1 MIRIRNVS
9 KTFDTPDGPLRAVSR
24 ASLDI
29 VAGDIYG
36 IIGFSGA
43 GKSTLLRTINLL
55 ERPDPDP
62 ETRIEVDGQDLL
74 ALPRSALLQARQSI
88 GFVFQNFHLLN
99 NRTVAENIGF
109 PLEVA
114 GLPGVERASR
124 IAEVMDIVGLSE
136 KARVYP
142 AKLSGGQ
149 RQRVA
154 IARALA
160 SRPKVM
166 LCDEPT
172 SSVDPHTTSS
182 LLGFLQQLNQQFGL
196 TLVLVTHEMSAVNAI
211 CNHVAVMEGGEI
223 VERFALR
230 EQTRAPVSNLG
241 KLLLRDRAASAL
253 PLHQLVSN
261 VAAHSAV

>member
-1 MIRIRNVS
+1 MIHLRDIS
-9 KTFDTPDGPLRAVSR
+9 KTFDTPDGPLRAVSHV
-24 ASLDI
+24 SLDI
-29 VAGDIYG
+29 AAGDIYG

-62 ETRIEVDGQDLL
+62 ETRIEVAGCDLL
-74 ALPRSALLQARQSI
+74 ALPKDALLRARQSI

-99 NRTVAENIGF
+99 NRTVAENIAF

-114 GLPGVERASR
+114 RLPRAQR
-124 IAEVMDIVGLSE
+124 AGRVAEVLDIVGLAE

-160 SRPKVM
+160 SRPKVL

-172 SSVDPHTTSS
+172 SSVDPHTTSN
-182 LLGFLQQLNQQFGL
+182 LLAFLRRLNEQFGL

-211 CNHVAVMEGGEI
+211 CNHVAVMEAGEI

-230 EQTRAPVSNLG
+230 ERSPAPVSNLG
-241 KLLLRDRAASAL
+241 KLLLRDRAAGSTLLHDLL
-253 PLHQLVSN
+253 PSI
-261 VAAHSAV
+261 

>member
-1 MIRIRNVS
+1 MIRLRNVS
-9 KTFDTPDGPLRAVSR
+9 KTFDTPDGRLRAVSHV
-24 ASLDI
+24 SLEI
-29 VAGDIYG
+29 AAGEIHG

-62 ETRIEVDGQDLL
+62 ETRIEVDGRDLL
-74 ALPRSALLQARQSI
+74 SLPKAELLRARQSI
-88 GFVFQNFHLLN
+88 GFVFQNFNLLN
-99 NRTVAENIGF
+99 NRTVAENIAF
-109 PLEVA
+109 PLEIA
-114 GLPGVERASR
+114 GLPRAERAGR
-124 IAEVMDIVGLSE
+124 VAEVLSIVGLTD
-136 KARVYP
+136 KARIYP

-160 SRPKVM
+160 SRPKVL

-172 SSVDPHTTSS
+172 SSVDPQTTDN
-182 LLGFLQQLNQQFGL
+182 LLAFLRELNEKFGL

-211 CNHVAVMEGGEI
+211 CNHVAVMEAGEI

-230 EQTRAPVSNLG
+230 ERSHAPQSNLG
-241 KLLLRDRAASAL
+241 KLLLRDRATATL
-253 PLHQLVSN
+253 PLQQLVP
-261 VAAHSAV
+261 SAP

>member
-1 MIRIRNVS
+1 MIRLRNIS
-9 KTFDTPDGPLRAVSR
+9 KTFDTPDGPLRAVSS

-29 VAGDIYG
+29 AAGDIYG

-74 ALPRSALLQARQSI
+74 ALPKSELLRARQSI

-114 GLPGVERASR
+114 GLPRAERARR

-142 AKLSGGQ
+142 SKLSGGQ

-160 SRPKVM
+160 SRPKVL

-172 SSVDPHTTSS
+172 SSVDPHTTSN
-182 LLGFLQQLNQQFGL
+182 LLGFLQELNEQFGL

-211 CNHVAVMEGGEI
+211 CNHVAVMEAGEI

-230 EQTRAPVSNLG
+230 ERSHAPVSNLG
-241 KLLLRDRAASAL
+241 KLLLRDRATAAM
-253 PLHQLVSN
+253 PLHHLVPN
-261 VAAHSAV
+261 VPIHNAS

>member
-1 MIRIRNVS
+1 MIRLRNVS
-9 KTFDTPDGPLRAVSR
+9 KTFDTPDGPLRAVSN

-29 VAGDIYG
+29 AAGDIYG

-55 ERPDPDP
+55 ERPDPNP
-62 ETRIEVDGQDLL
+62 ETRIEVDGRDLL
-74 ALPRSALLQARQSI
+74 GLPNRALLQARQSI

-99 NRTVAENIGF
+99 NRTVADNIAF
-109 PLEVA
+109 PLEIA
-114 GLPGVERASR
+114 GLPRAERAR
-124 IAEVMDIVGLSE
+124 RVAEVMDIVGLGQ
-136 KARVYP
+136 KARAYP

-160 SRPKVM
+160 SRPKVL

-182 LLGFLQQLNQQFGL
+182 LLSFLRQLNERFGL

-211 CNHVAVMEGGEI
+211 CNHVAVMEAGEI

-230 EQTRAPVSNLG
+230 ERTVAPVSNLG
-241 KLLLRDRAASAL
+241 KLLLRDRASSV
-253 PLHQLVSN
+253 PPHPLVSD
-261 VAAHSAV
+261 VAAASVT

>member
-1 MIRIRNVS
+1 MIRLRNIS
-9 KTFDTPDGPLRAVSR
+9 KTFDTPDGPLRAVSQ

-29 VAGDIYG
+29 AAGDIYG

-62 ETRIEVDGQDLL
+62 GTRIEVDGRDLL
-74 ALPRSALLQARQSI
+74 GLPKRDLLQARQAI

-99 NRTVAENIGF
+99 NRTVAENIAF

-114 GLPGVERASR
+114 GLPRAERASR
-124 IAEVMDIVGLSE
+124 VAEVIDIVGLSQ

-160 SRPKVM
+160 SRPKVL

-172 SSVDPHTTSS
+172 SSVDPQTTDN
-182 LLGFLQQLNQQFGL
+182 LLAFLRELNEKFGL

-211 CNHVAVMEGGEI
+211 CNHVAVMEAGEI

-230 EQTRAPVSNLG
+230 ERSHAPLSNLG
-241 KLLLRDRAASAL
+241 KLLLRDRAAATL
-253 PLHQLVSN
+253 PLQRLVP
-261 VAAHSAV
+261 SAP

>member
-29 VAGDIYG
+29 AAGDIYG

-55 ERPDPDP
+55 ERPDADP
-62 ETRIEVDGQDLL
+62 ETRFEVDGRDLL
-74 ALPRSALLQARQSI
+74 SLPKEALLQARQAI
-88 GFVFQNFHLLN
+88 GFVFQNFYLLN
-99 NRTVAENIGF
+99 NRTVAENIAF
-109 PLEVA
+109 PLEI
-114 GLPGVERASR
+114 GRLPRSERAGR
-124 IAEVMDIVGLSE
+124 VAEVMDFVGLSE

-142 AKLSGGQ
+142 ANLSGGQ

-160 SRPKVM
+160 SRPKVL

-172 SSVDPHTTSS
+172 SSVD
-182 LLGFLQQLNQQFGL
+182 
-196 TLVLVTHEMSAVNAI
+196 
-211 CNHVAVMEGGEI
+211 
-223 VERFALR
+223 
-230 EQTRAPVSNLG
+230 
-241 KLLLRDRAASAL
+241 
-253 PLHQLVSN
+253 
-261 VAAHSAV
+261 